1 MGFLLRSIRDIA
13 PGEQIFISYN
23 RCNRCWFD
31 PTYKDCV
38 SHSFYGTS
46 ELFFVFGFVED
57 YPQTWDYRMK
67 LDENRSDNLVFHLK
81 KTADGQLQVTF
92 GDNYS
97 TNLEDEKPL
106 APNIIHMGKHLA
118 RLTEL
123 ASSMKG
129 DTALQRTMPQY
140 EWDMAWI
147 YQGALMTSM
156 SAAILASRFADDIDS
171 EKDERDSEDDYSDI
185 ASEDDSD
192 DDSKDDNEDSDDDSE
207 DDNDDSYDD
216 SGDGELEKGRDEL

>member
-1 MGFLLRSIRDIA
+1 MG
-13 PGEQIFISYN
+13 
-23 RCNRCWFD
+23 
-31 PTYKDCV
+31 
-38 SHSFYGTS
+38 
-46 ELFFVFGFVED
+46 
-57 YPQTWDYRMK
+57 
-67 LDENRSDNLVFHLK
+67 
-81 KTADGQLQVTF
+81 
-92 GDNYS
+92 
-97 TNLEDEKPL
+97 
-106 APNIIHMGKHLA
+106 IHMGKHLA

-129 DTALQRTMPQY
+129 DTALQRTMPQD
-140 EWDMAWI
+140 EWDMAGI
-147 YQGALMTSM
+147 YQEALMTSM

-192 DDSKDDNEDSDDDSE
+192 DDSE